1 MAIVTDD
8 KLRLLIER
16 AERLMEEGKGIRD
29 DIRDTFN
36 EGKSM
41 GYDVKMMRK
50 AIKLRAMSPQ
60 DLAEADAI
68 LQAYC
73 CALGLQMDLPLG
85 VAA

>member
-1 MAIVTDD
+1 MAEATDD

-16 AERLMEEGKGIRD
+16 IERLKEEQKGIGE

-36 EGKSM
+36 EGKSQ
-41 GYDVKMMRK
+41 GYDTKMMRK
-50 AIKLRAMSPQ
+50 AIKLRSMSPQ
-60 DLAEADAI
+60 DRAEADAI

-73 CALGLQMDLPLG
+73 CALGIQIELPLG